1 MLRPTVASLSFTL
14 AAILASLPGCAA
26 DPTGDASSDEGVE
39 EVATDESELTTYGAC
54 SSWERGQF
62 RCEGGNS
69 YSKCVA
75 LDASGQRYAWAYFGA
90 CSNAFAGGKR
100 RCQGGVR
107 SWSGAGGLCTV
118 NTAGDLCTQF
128 DGTLVYSG
136 QSGCPRSSGYVALCS
151 GGSWRAFPQ
160 GDPRASGKCNR
171 Y

>member
-1 MLRPTVASLSFTL
+1 MLRPIAAPLSFTL
-14 AAILASLPGCAA
+14 AAVLASLSGCAA
-26 DPTGDASSDEGVE
+26 EPIGEERSDDGAE
-39 EVATDESELTTYGAC
+39 EVGSEESELTSYGAC
-54 SSWERGQF
+54 SSWQAGAF

-100 RCQGGVR
+100 RCSEGAT
-107 SWSGAGGLCTV
+107 SPSGAGGLCTL
-118 NTAGDLCTQF
+118 NTAGNLCTQF

-136 QSGCPRSSGYVALCS
+136 QTGCPSTVGYVRLCS
-151 GGSWRAFPQ
+151 GGSWRSLPQ

-171 Y
+171 W